1 MEENVHEERRLQ
13 NGDPAP
19 LEIKLGGV
27 STVLAALPPG
37 LAKAPIGKLLTLET
51 LRDVRELRPVLPRS

>member
-1 MEENVHEERRLQ
+1 MSTKREGSKMVTRRRL
-13 NGDPAP
+13 
-19 LEIKLGGV
+19 IKLGGV

-51 LRDVRELRPVLPRS
+51 LRDVRERRPVLQRS

>member
-1 MEENVHEERRLQ
+1 MSTKRESSKMVTRRRL
-13 NGDPAP
+13 
-19 LEIKLGGV
+19 IKLGGV

>member
-1 MEENVHEERRLQ
+1 MSTKREGSKMVTRRRL
-13 NGDPAP
+13 
-19 LEIKLGGV
+19 IKLGGV

>member
-1 MEENVHEERRLQ
+1 MVTRRCL
-13 NGDPAP
+13 
-19 LEIKLGGV
+19 IKLGGV

-51 LRDVRELRPVLPRS
+51 LRDVRELRPVLQRS